1 MARHLGKFVGQQSC
15 WCTTQPYTTLYSA
28 QRYYTTMHYLIFDDM
43 TQCSEQEVARLIPL
57 VSMQRREQAL
67 AYKHVFGQYCCLKS
81 YEMLLHLLA
90 STPYTLHSTP
100 SFLYNEHGAPYLQD
114 GPCFSISHCKQ
125 GIAVAVSDLPIG
137 IDIEGLRRVDEALV
151 RKTMNLEEQAQIAM
165 SQNPEVEFIRLW
177 TRKEAYVKMLGTG
190 IISDMH
196 GILSDVSSVQW
207 HEIADLDR
215 GYICTI
221 CTKNEQK

>member
-1 MARHLGKFVGQQSC
+1 
-15 WCTTQPYTTLYSA
+15 
-28 QRYYTTMHYLIFDDM
+28 M
-43 TQCSEQEVARLIPL
+43 TQCSEQEVARLLPL
-57 VSMQRREQAL
+57 VSAQRREQAMRYTHL
-67 AYKHVFGQYCCLKS
+67 FGQYCCLKS
-81 YEMLLHLLA
+81 YELLLQLLA
-90 STPYTLHSTP
+90 THLSPISHIP
-100 SFLYNEHGAPYLQD
+100 SGRPIGALSRPISSKKPTFLYNEYGAPYLAD
-114 GPCFSISHCKQ
+114 GPYFSISHCKQ
-125 GIAVAVSDLPIG
+125 AIAVVVSDLPIG

-151 RKTMNLEEQAQIAM
+151 RKTMNLEEQSQIAM

-177 TRKEAYVKMLGTG
+177 TRKEAYVKMQGTG

-196 GILSDVSSVQW
+196 TILQDATAVEW